1 MYKISTN
8 ILEFPGGEILKVT
21 VDVFE
26 YVGSETILLATCAS
40 DQITACVNPMTEAR
54 PQGEMEW
61 IVDMNRMYLFDRS
74 TGEVF

>member
-1 MYKISTN
+1 M
-8 ILEFPGGEILKVT
+8 
-21 VDVFE
+21 DVFE
-26 YVGSETILLATCAS
+26 YVGSETILVAKCAS
-40 DQITACVNPMTEAR
+40 DQIIACMNPMTEAR